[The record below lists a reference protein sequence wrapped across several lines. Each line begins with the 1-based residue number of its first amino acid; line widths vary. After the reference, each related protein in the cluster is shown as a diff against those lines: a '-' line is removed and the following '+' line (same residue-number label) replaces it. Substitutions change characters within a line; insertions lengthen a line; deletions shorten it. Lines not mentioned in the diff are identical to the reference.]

1 MPAFANHDVAR
12 LQVKFHLKPG
22 ILGTAA
28 GLYCEDLEIDGSS
41 SAAQELTLCVT
52 FSCARPNSQ

>member
-1 MPAFANHDVAR
+1 M
-12 LQVKFHLKPG
+12 
-22 ILGTAA
+22 AA

-41 SAAQELTLCVT
+41 SAAQELTLCVF